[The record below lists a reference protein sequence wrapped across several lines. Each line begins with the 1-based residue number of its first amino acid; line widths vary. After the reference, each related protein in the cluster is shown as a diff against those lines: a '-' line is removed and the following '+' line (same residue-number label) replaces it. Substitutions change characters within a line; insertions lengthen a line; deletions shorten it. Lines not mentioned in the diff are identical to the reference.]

1 MKKLDVDGYKKYFV
15 KKKCGGTCLKIT
27 FIFVVLAAAIAAI
40 AFYVIK
46 NRVEIDY
53 YEDDDYDFDMDESIY
68 AEEDEFED

>member
-1 MKKLDVDGYKKYFV
+1 MKKIDVDGYKKCFA
-15 KKKCGGTCLKIT
+15 KKKCGSSCLKIT
-27 FIFVVLAAAIAAI
+27 FIFVVLAAIIGAI

-68 AEEDEFED
+68 ADENEFED